1 MTTAQTTP
9 ENDENIIEIPFDLV
23 LIKPIAVTKD
33 ITVDVLT
40 FNREPIASDFANM
53 SPGGTKMGDLLNIIS
68 YCTAQP
74 RKTVI
79 DKLSAKDMF
88 AAINVI
94 NHFLPN
100 FQTTGDQA

>member
-1 MTTAQTTP
+1 MANADTTP
-9 ENDENIIEIPFDLV
+9 AEDTQIEIPFDLV
-23 LIKPIAVTKD
+23 LIKPIVVTKD
-33 ITVDVLT
+33 IVIDVLT

-53 SPGGTKMGDLLNIIS
+53 STGATKMGDLLNIVS

-88 AAINVI
+88 AAIDVV

-100 FQTTGDQA
+100 FQTTGVEA